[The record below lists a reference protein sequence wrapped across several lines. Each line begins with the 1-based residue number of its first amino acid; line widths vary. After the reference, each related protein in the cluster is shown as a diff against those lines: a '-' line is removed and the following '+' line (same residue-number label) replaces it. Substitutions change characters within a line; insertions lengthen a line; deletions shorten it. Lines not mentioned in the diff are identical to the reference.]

1 MNIDILPLNSEM
13 ELNEAFES
21 SVNHI
26 LKCSRWKL
34 TLKAE
39 KKKGENMLVGVT
51 GLQCLQ
57 TTASDGFFF
66 LPTDE
71 NFLGHLADS
80 FKNCVGVI

>member
-13 ELNEAFES
+13 ELNEDFERA
-21 SVNHI
+21 VNHI
-26 LKCSRWKL
+26 VKCSRWKL

-39 KKKGENMLVGVT
+39 KKKENAGRGHRITVLSKPL
-51 GLQCLQ
+51 LQMV
-57 TTASDGFFF
+57 FF

-80 FKNCVGVI
+80 SKNFVGVI